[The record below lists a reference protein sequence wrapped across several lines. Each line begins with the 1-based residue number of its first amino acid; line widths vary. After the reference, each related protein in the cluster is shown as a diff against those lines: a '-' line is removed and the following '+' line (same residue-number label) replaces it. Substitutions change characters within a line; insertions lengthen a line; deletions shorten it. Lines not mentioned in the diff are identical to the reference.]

1 MTAQEKKGKF
11 NTKLLSAI
19 IILIIVVS
27 ISIVAAD
34 YALTQQNP
42 KNSQL
47 PAMSLVIVGSDGTT
61 KTLNETEIAAFA
73 SYTGQGASRS
83 GNEVGEVATY
93 TGIAVKDLLNLV
105 GGMTAGQTLTVIAQD
120 SYKTT
125 YNYQQVMNGQDIT
138 TYDISGNIANLT
150 QSLKLAL
157 IYYREGAP
165 LASDDGPLMM
175 GVLGNEGLA
184 TAGNQWA
191 KMVVKLQVNPAST
204 PAPTASPTSRPTSTP
219 TPGPLPIYA
228 LTPTPTPTPITIS
241 ATEVTIIGSD
251 NSTVTLNQNNLI
263 TYIMTYGLG
272 GKYKSAN
279 GIFDYGTYSGVS
291 MTTLLNI
298 VGGMSSGQVLCV
310 KGADNYVKNYT
321 YTEVTGTG
329 LTMYDPA
336 TVAVATP
343 AHPVTMILAYHL
355 NSTSINLPSYTD
367 GSYMMVSF
375 VGADGYAT
383 IANMFAKYVV
393 EIRVY
398 NQ

>member
-150 QSLKLAL
+150 QPLTIAL

-165 LASDDGPLMM
+165 LASNDGPLMM

-219 TPGPLPIYA
+219 TPSPLPIYA

-291 MTTLLNI
+291 MTTLLNL
-298 VGGMSSGQVLCV
+298 VGGMSSGQVLSV
-310 KGADNYVKNYT
+310 KGADNYVKIYT
-321 YTEVTGTG
+321 YAEVTGTG

-343 AHPVTMILAYHL
+343 AHPVTMILAYHI